1 MVSLKRTIAA
11 LVALV
16 VLGILPGAHL
26 TRERGTDSGPKWALR
41 GRGLI
46 LQKAYQRWLAQ
57 RQVSGKDGE
66 LILPLGWSKGLSSRY
81 TTASGTARLDPSSGL
96 VVVEV
101 QGSDDELSDVW
112 LVDNQPGSTSSVQP
126 EQGDRMI
133 RVGRLVGEDGTL
145 RLRAFPGAAGL
156 VDFEVD
162 LIVVTAREVTPD
174 HEGIL
179 FGVPSLFQ
187 KLYRQERLARRELE
201 AAANRRWSLFR
212 RILSAPAA
220 YAVDDFLDSTELI
233 ERGEQLFFNQTFNG
247 NGRTCGT
254 CHPAENNF
262 ALDPQFIATRYP
274 SDPLFVAEFRPEL
287 RQNFEN
293 PKLMRQVGLILEN
306 LDGFGDLANRFTMR
320 GVPHT
325 LALPTSLEP
334 APGGSDGTTT
344 PPNQRTG
351 WSGDGAAGSG
361 TLREFAIGAVTQH
374 FPLTLRR
381 QAGVDFRLPT
391 DEELD
396 ALEAFQLSLG
406 RQEELDLS
414 AMRLKGAV
422 PRRGLEIFL
431 SSDSRGGTVAAG
443 KCNNCHANAGATPS
457 FAPGA
462 NFNFNTGVEGLPDQP
477 ADLVDPLRNPPD
489 GGFGTQ
495 PSPTVPGAFGNGT
508 FNTPPLVEAADTPPF
523 FHNNAI
529 QTIEEAVNFYNSQAF
544 NDSPSGKIVGGI
556 SLEPTQVT
564 AVAAFLRVINALES
578 IRMATDLLRRAQDP
592 FALDPHKLT
601 RQAREEIND
610 AIDVLRG
617 GGLHP
622 DALPLL
628 KNTVSL
634 LSCFSPISVD
644 LAIAKLDQAR
654 SLMVE

>member
-1 MVSLKRTIAA
+1 
-11 LVALV
+11 
-16 VLGILPGAHL
+16 
-26 TRERGTDSGPKWALR
+26 
-41 GRGLI
+41 
-46 LQKAYQRWLAQ
+46 
-57 RQVSGKDGE
+57 
-66 LILPLGWSKGLSSRY
+66 
-81 TTASGTARLDPSSGL
+81 
-96 VVVEV
+96 
-101 QGSDDELSDVW
+101 
-112 LVDNQPGSTSSVQP
+112 
-126 EQGDRMI
+126 
-133 RVGRLVGEDGTL
+133 
-145 RLRAFPGAAGL
+145 
-156 VDFEVD
+156 
-162 LIVVTAREVTPD
+162 
-174 HEGIL
+174 
-179 FGVPSLFQ
+179 
-187 KLYRQERLARRELE
+187 
-201 AAANRRWSLFR
+201 
-212 RILSAPAA
+212 
-220 YAVDDFLDSTELI
+220 
-233 ERGEQLFFNQTFNG
+233 
-247 NGRTCGT
+247 
-254 CHPAENNF
+254 
-262 ALDPQFIATRYP
+262 
-274 SDPLFVAEFRPEL
+274 
-287 RQNFEN
+287 
-293 PKLMRQVGLILEN
+293 
-306 LDGFGDLANRFTMR
+306 
-320 GVPHT
+320 
-325 LALPTSLEP
+325 
-334 APGGSDGTTT
+334 
-344 PPNQRTG
+344 
-351 WSGDGAAGSG
+351 
-361 TLREFAIGAVTQH
+361 
-374 FPLTLRR
+374 
-381 QAGVDFRLPT
+381 
-391 DEELD
+391 
-396 ALEAFQLSLG
+396 
-406 RQEELDLS
+406 
-414 AMRLKGAV
+414 MRLKGAV

-544 NDSPSGKIVGGI
+544 NDSPSGQIVGGI